1 MLTYFDLKV
10 DPFQLGNLLYTLT
23 SKSIYF
29 WIKNNCLLLHAQT
42 SDTAEELLGEEEVPG
57 EEIKEAEVAE
67 EQAKASQDEKAEEV
81 DQEYKMNT
89 WFSFCEQILVMT
101 ICNNLNLSYYDMQ
114 PLSFI
119 VCMICNFS

>member
-1 MLTYFDLKV
+1 MHRQVT
-10 DPFQLGNLLYTLT
+10 QLRNY
-23 SKSIYF
+23 S
-29 WIKNNCLLLHAQT
+29 
-42 SDTAEELLGEEEVPG
+42 GEEEVPG